1 LDLVISKEWREV
13 FDKSR
18 FEARFAS
25 FLAGV
30 TDKVLE
36 NHKQYK
42 ILTPPQI
49 GVEPGPKYIRV
60 VKSDVAPDGT
70 VTSRSVHC
78 FVDRTNGNVLKAAG
92 YRKPETKNPRSN
104 IFDDDF
110 GLSGVTAYGAV
121 YLK

>member
-1 LDLVISKEWREV
+1 VF
-13 FDKSR
+13 FDKNR

-30 TDKVLE
+30 TDKVIE
-36 NHKQYK
+36 NHKQYSAS
-42 ILTPPQI
+42 PPQI

-60 VKSDVAPDGT
+60 IKSDVAPDGT

-78 FVDRTNGNVLKAAG
+78 FVDRTNGNVLKAKS
-92 YRKPETKNPRSN
+92 YRAAETKNPRSN